1 MHTMLAVSRSAK
13 VFADRSFQVESE
25 VLPNV
30 IKVDSFM
37 GAQGF
42 DKYADKP
49 TIVFLGRLV
58 ARKGCIYL
66 LRAVN
71 YIVVNKMYD
80 QPFRALICGKGELAD
95 TAHKFVAD
103 NNLQNYVEFTG
114 FVDESDKPRY
124 VASSDIAVY
133 PSTGGESFGIVLLE
147 AMAATKG
154 VVLGGNNPGY
164 ATVLEPHQEQ
174 LFNPKDIHAFATML
188 VRYMSD
194 DQLRSG
200 AAEWQREYVQQ
211 FDVNVVGNKLFAVY
225 ETAQSQVHK

>member
-1 MHTMLAVSRSAK
+1 
-13 VFADRSFQVESE
+13 
-25 VLPNV
+25 
-30 IKVDSFM
+30 
-37 GAQGF
+37 
-42 DKYADKP
+42 
-49 TIVFLGRLV
+49 
-58 ARKGCIYL
+58 
-66 LRAVN
+66 
-71 YIVVNKMYD
+71 
-80 QPFRALICGKGELAD
+80 
-95 TAHKFVAD
+95 
-103 NNLQNYVEFTG
+103 
-114 FVDESDKPRY
+114 
-124 VASSDIAVY
+124 VY